1 MEPRREIK
9 DFAEE
14 MEYKMALKDEERG
27 DSWKKMPMDF
37 FLRRLDQ
44 EVAELRNAIEEKGF
58 VEVTKEAADVA
69 NISMMIA
76 WRAKEKWVNKA
87 VATMFPEDKNEEDA
101 RP

>member
-1 MEPRREIK
+1 MMELRREIQ

-27 DSWKKMPMDF
+27 DSWKRMAM
-37 FLRRLDQ
+37 
-44 EVAELRNAIEEKGF
+44 EVLELKKAIEEKGF

-76 WRAKEKWVNKA
+76 WRAKEKWVDKA
-87 VATMFPEDKNEEDA
+87 VATMFPEDNSEEDS